1 MKTSNRRI
9 TGKSNS
15 VSAVFKRL
23 FIVMMTFSVLL
34 AAHIPMAGVYACDDI
49 YFYDDYGYCIDDYGE
64 YWDYEMDGFIDYVSE
79 GIIRRDIFDFEPEV
93 PVLSAGN
100 AFLKTAV
107 HNYGKRHVDTVGIVV
122 YDECGNIVVSEV
134 EDCDRNESTFYIF
147 YDLNEELY
155 TYLTP
160 GEGYSYAFYID
171 YEGEFY
177 THELVYFT
185 AQ

>member
-1 MKTSNRRI
+1 MKIR
-9 TGKSNS
+9 KSS
-15 VSAVFKRL
+15 TASAVFKRL
-23 FIVMMTFSVLL
+23 FMIMMTFSVLL
-34 AAHIPMAGVYACDDI
+34 AAHIPITGVYACDDI
-49 YFYDDYGYCIDDYGE
+49 YFYDDDE

-79 GIIRRDIFDFEPEV
+79 GSIRRDIFDFEPEA

-122 YDECGNIVVSEV
+122 YDECGHIAVSEM

-155 TYLTP
+155 TFLTP
-160 GEGYSYAFYID
+160 GEEYHYAFYID